1 MLHENINA
9 LNGIIEQQIELVEN
23 TPAGEDRDKAIDS
36 LCKLLN
42 KTNEAWRTYS
52 DEINNDVRLQN
63 DRTKTETE
71 AELRGQQNKNDRL
84 RSILDISKTVLSVA
98 AFVAFEVLAHQ
109 REVADIMPRSQEHVK
124 NNPIKLKI

>member
-36 LCKLLN
+36 LCKLLS
-42 KTNEAWRTYS
+42 KTNDAWRTYS
-52 DEINNDVRLQN
+52 DEINNEARLQN
-63 DRTKTETE
+63 DRIKTETE

-84 RSILDISKTVLSVA
+84 RSILDISKTLLSIA
-98 AFVAFEVLAHQ
+98 AFVTFEVMAH
-109 REVADIMPRSQEHVK
+109 ESEMNDVMPRNLMHPSK
-124 NNPIKLKI
+124 NPIKLKL

>member
-1 MLHENINA
+1 MLHENIDA
-9 LNGIIEQQIELVEN
+9 LNGIIEQQIKLIEN
-23 TPAGEDRDKAIDS
+23 TPEGDDRNTAIDG

-42 KTNEAWRTYS
+42 KTNEAWKIYS
-52 DEINNDVRLQN
+52 EEIS
-63 DRTKTETE
+63 TEMKLDNEKKRNE
-71 AELRGQQNKNDRL
+71 AEIKVRTEQNKNDRL

-98 AFVAFEVLAHQ
+98 AFVTFEVLAHK

>member
-1 MLHENINA
+1 MLHEDINA
-9 LNGIIEQQIELVEN
+9 LNGIIEQQIQLVEN

-42 KTNEAWRTYS
+42 KSNEAWRQYS
-52 DEINNDVRLQN
+52 DEVS
-63 DRTKTETE
+63 TEIKLENERKRNE
-71 AELRGQQNKNDRL
+71 AEIEVRTEQNKNDRL
-84 RSILDISKTVLSVA
+84 RSILDINKTVLSVA
-98 AFVAFEVLAHQ
+98 AFVTFEVLAHK

>member
-1 MLHENINA
+1 MLHEDINA
-9 LNGIIEQQIELVEN
+9 LNGIIEGQIQIIEN
-23 TPAGEDRDKAIDS
+23 TPDGDDRNAAIDS

-42 KTNEAWRTYS
+42 KSNEAWRQYS
-52 DEINNDVRLQN
+52 DEVS
-63 DRTKTETE
+63 TEIKLENERKRNE
-71 AELRGQQNKNDRL
+71 AEIKVRTEQNKNDRL

-98 AFVAFEVLAHQ
+98 AFVTFEVLAHK

>member
-1 MLHENINA
+1 MLHEDINA
-9 LNGIIEQQIELVEN
+9 LNGIITQQIQLVEN

-42 KTNEAWRTYS
+42 KTNEAWRQYS
-52 DEINNDVRLQN
+52 DEVSTEIKLEN
-63 DRTKTETE
+63 DRKRNE
-71 AELRGQQNKNDRL
+71 AEVEVRTEQNKNDRL

-98 AFVAFEVLAHQ
+98 AFVTFEVLAHK